1 MDLDC
6 DTVEREASEEATAM
20 EHQMRFMVD
29 EVEDA
34 GVVYEG
40 ERAEDNLYLLS
51 LGTYEQSLQ
60 LLNISDRTA
69 FPFLRVNPISLGR
82 SKESTYAEHFPKSD
96 YHERKLLY
104 VTKQFEYFVDGQRFN
119 KESRRWSYFPAYL
132 HGLLWSLYRIGIAL
146 GRS

>member
-1 MDLDC
+1 
-6 DTVEREASEEATAM
+6 M
-20 EHQMRFMVD
+20 ECQQRFMVD

-34 GVVYEG
+34 SVVYEG
-40 ERAEDNLYLLS
+40 ERAEDNLYLMS

-96 YHERKLLY
+96 YNERKLLY
-104 VTKQFEYFVDGQRFN
+104 VTQQFEYFVDGQRFN